1 MPYRQLK
8 LRYLYRIRT
17 EWFDLTLSFNPAV
30 HRIKQALF
38 HGAVVPDLQA
48 EPVPPP
54 HPEVTKYM
62 EAPKRVLKRS
72 KPALEEC
79 IRLFDVKE
87 GTQSSYFPCLTGLT
101 TVLQFRLKC
110 PKRKSK

>member
-1 MPYRQLK
+1 M
-8 LRYLYRIRT
+8 RT

-38 HGAVVPDLQA
+38 HGAVVPDLKA
-48 EPVPPP
+48 EPVPSP

-62 EAPKRVLKRS
+62 EAPKRMLKRS

-87 GTQSSYFPCLTGLT
+87 GTHASYFLL
-101 TVLQFRLKC
+101 
-110 PKRKSK
+110 